1 MWRLIVTYTKIAI
14 ALVAALTLT
23 ACSKPVEPIVVDQ
36 RPIEKPVIVLP
47 PVDEFNSRTVE
58 WIVVTPDNIEQVFKD
73 LEDSGQHIVLIAL
86 TSDGYEH
93 LSLNMADL
101 LKLVQQQRAIIAA
114 YQKYYEAQS

>member
-1 MWRLIVTYTKIAI
+1 MWRLTVTYTKIAI
-14 ALVAALTLT
+14 ALVAALTIT
-23 ACSKPVEPIVVDQ
+23 ACSKPVEPIVADQ

-58 WIVVTPDNIEQVFKD
+58 WVVVTPDNIEQVFKD

-86 TSDGYEH
+86 TSDGYRR

-114 YQKYYEAQS
+114 YQKYYEAQP

>member
-1 MWRLIVTYTKIAI
+1 MWRLTVTYTKIAI
-14 ALVAALTLT
+14 ALVAALTIT

-58 WIVVTPDNIEQVFKD
+58 WVVVTPDNIEQVFKD

-86 TSDGYEH
+86 TSDGYKR

-114 YQKYYEAQS
+114 YQKYYEAQP

>member
-1 MWRLIVTYTKIAI
+1 MTYTKIAI
-14 ALVAALTLT
+14 ALVAALTIT
-23 ACSKPVEPIVVDQ
+23 ACSSTVQPVIIDQKPT
-36 RPIEKPVIVLP
+36 EKPVIVLP

-58 WIVVTPDNIEQVFKD
+58 WVVVTPDNIEQVFKD

-86 TSDGYEH
+86 TSDGYER

-114 YQKYYEAQS
+114 YQRYYEAQP

>member
-1 MWRLIVTYTKIAI
+1 MTYTKIAI

-23 ACSKPVEPIVVDQ
+23 ACSSTVQPVVVDQ
-36 RPIEKPVIVLP
+36 KPIEKPVIVLP

-58 WIVVTPDNIEQVFKD
+58 WVVVTPDNIEKVFKD

-86 TSDGYEH
+86 TSDGYEK

-114 YQKYYEAQS
+114 YQRYYEAQP

>member
-1 MWRLIVTYTKIAI
+1 MWRLTVTYTKIAI

-86 TSDGYEH
+86 TSDGYER

-114 YQKYYEAQS
+114 YQRYYEAQP